1 MNKKR
6 FTIILAITF
15 IIFNVFTHQSVAL
28 AEYKTLEAMPG
39 VGAKGSSPSMSDYIN
54 GIYNFAVA
62 AVVFSALLMITIGGF
77 MYMVS
82 AGNQAQAG
90 TAKRII
96 IDALLGLV
104 VVFTIYLILH
114 TINPDLLNISLDFS
128 SMRTTTDPGLQAGSG
143 QNTNSGGNG
152 SGLPTGN
159 NGTNTSSGT
168 GAGGP

>member
-15 IIFNVFTHQSVAL
+15 IIFNAFIYQDIVL

-39 VGAKGSSPSMSDYIN
+39 VGKAGSSPSMSDYVN
-54 GIYNFAVA
+54 GIYKFAVA

-77 MYMVS
+77 MYIIS

-90 TAKRII
+90 TAKQII
-96 IDALLGLV
+96 TDALLGLV

-114 TINPDLLNISLDFS
+114 TINPELLNISLDFS
-128 SMRTTTDPGLQAGSG
+128 SMRVTSTSTS
-143 QNTNSGGNG
+143 TS
-152 SGLPTGN
+152 
-159 NGTNTSSGT
+159 TSSSNIPAACT
-168 GAGGP
+168 GEFCNE